1 MSSRPSLFSLV
12 QCQSWGDK
20 SVLLKRPAGQLLKAE
35 GAERMLSLSAR
46 CSWGKRFKRNR
57 GEPLKAHLGLILHK
71 DLPSHWMF
79 HRSAWESAEEGLDSI
94 KAFHSWRVI
103 INSEEDFDFFFNT
116 SVELFLK
123 VLIRA
128 TFITRAHSR
137 LDCYNLVPSWT
148 SDRRNELRTIFGG
161 ACGFSKTTPD
171 CPGDL
176 RRDASCDCITTHLP
190 TSITAKETCEWNF
203 GSSSSF
209 LLRRRE
215 KQRKRMFLCFY
226 VFKDIDYW
234 LTCCNQTV

>member
-1 MSSRPSLFSLV
+1 MCVDDVSNAGLFTAQCIVGILARVWICRKIHSLFTVQAMHGLQMVQWIMGIQNPLVRYWPKMQVTAIFILFKILFKTGLSATCLWYFELLSGPVSSRPSLFSLV

-103 INSEEDFDFFFNT
+103 INSEEDFDFF
-116 SVELFLK
+116 
-123 VLIRA
+123 LIHR
-128 TFITRAHSR
+128 
-137 LDCYNLVPSWT
+137 
-148 SDRRNELRTIFGG
+148 
-161 ACGFSKTTPD
+161 
-171 CPGDL
+171 
-176 RRDASCDCITTHLP
+176 
-190 TSITAKETCEWNF
+190 
-203 GSSSSF
+203 
-209 LLRRRE
+209 
-215 KQRKRMFLCFY
+215 
-226 VFKDIDYW
+226 
-234 LTCCNQTV
+234 

>member
-71 DLPSHWMF
+71 DLPSRWMF

-103 INSEEDFDFFFNT
+103 INSEEDLDFFFNT

-128 TFITRAHSR
+128 TFITRTQSFGLLQSCSVVNVRPQERTPNDIRRSLRFFQNDSR
-137 LDCYNLVPSWT
+137 LS
-148 SDRRNELRTIFGG
+148 RRSET
-161 ACGFSKTTPD
+161 
-171 CPGDL
+171 
-176 RRDASCDCITTHLP
+176 RRVVWLHHDAFTDKHHC
-190 TSITAKETCEWNF
+190 
-203 GSSSSF
+203 
-209 LLRRRE
+209 
-215 KQRKRMFLCFY
+215 KRNVRVEFRQL
-226 VFKDIDYW
+226 K
-234 LTCCNQTV
+234 